1 MLNLLE
7 KLMVLNCQIMF
18 SLAIAEA
25 ILMQTFTVLAPSLQR
40 VVPKYLKPVT
50 SANIWPL
57 MIMSAP
63 MLLVLLVMILLFF
76 CANFHCICCCS
87 VCESVS
93 EDFKFTIAIAHKM
106 SSANRGLHMD
116 LPPLEI
122 ECGGHGVFLHD
133 LL

>member
-76 CANFHCICCCS
+76 CANFHCICTEALTQKRQGEHLS
-87 VCESVS
+87 DQHE
-93 EDFKFTIAIAHKM
+93 EK
-106 SSANRGLHMD
+106 R
-116 LPPLEI
+116 
-122 ECGGHGVFLHD
+122 
-133 LL
+133 

>member
-1 MLNLLE
+1 
-7 KLMVLNCQIMF
+7 MVSKAWILFQ
-18 SLAIAEA
+18 SQQAESPPLTSSRSCY
-25 ILMQTFTVLAPSLQR
+25 ICTDVFR
-40 VVPKYLKPVT
+40 VVGHDV
-50 SANIWPL
+50 A
-57 MIMSAP
+57 
-63 MLLVLLVMILLFF
+63 LFG
-76 CANFHCICCCS
+76 ADFHFICCCS